1 MTNLLC
7 LLVAAEN
14 AKDANTAAHKEKYVF
29 KMARCWGSP
38 CFAAA
43 ALKLGQNI
51 HKKIVPT
58 IENMSELL
66 DDPYKCIYEI
76 QLIDEGF
83 GCSYFVNTSAYF
95 DTYLF

>member
-1 MTNLLC
+1 MALAPENYLYITKHTITNLYR

-14 AKDANTAAHKEKYVF
+14 ANDANTAAHSEKYVF
-29 KMARCWGSP
+29 KMARCCGSP
-38 CFAAA
+38 CLAAA

-66 DDPYKCIYEI
+66 DDP
-76 QLIDEGF
+76 
-83 GCSYFVNTSAYF
+83 
-95 DTYLF
+95 

>member
-1 MTNLLC
+1 MYMSYRNPYHIDLKRTITNLY
-7 LLVAAEN
+7 LLFVAAEK
-14 AKDANTAAHKEKYVF
+14 AKEANTAAHSEKYVF
-29 KMARCWGSP
+29 KIARCWGSP

-66 DDPYKCIYEI
+66 DDPWKKM
-76 QLIDEGF
+76 L
-83 GCSYFVNTSAYF
+83 
-95 DTYLF
+95 

>member
-1 MTNLLC
+1 MTNLFRLF
-7 LLVAAEN
+7 VAAEN
-14 AKDANTAAHKEKYVF
+14 ANEARTAAQREKYVF
-29 KMARCWGSP
+29 KIALCWGSP

-66 DDPYKCIYEI
+66 DDPCE
-76 QLIDEGF
+76 
-83 GCSYFVNTSAYF
+83 
-95 DTYLF
+95 